1 MCVSTCKTKSSS
13 RKRILISKTHK
24 CFWPV
29 ESKVYPCRFYP
40 YLRVNA
46 NTLALFPVSSPPPAP
61 PQCTAPSIPCGNVR
75 RETVSALLQNL
86 QRYLPSQHAAELG
99 DGATDPHA
107 CTERAHAHG
116 WYPSAEIIDANG
128 AVADG
133 EGGESRSRGQISPT
147 WRKPWKKICC
157 KEDLVCPEPKS
168 EQLHG
173 PVHFVFFFF
182 LILCLL
188 ENS

>member
-1 MCVSTCKTKSSS
+1 MGVSTCKTKSSS
-13 RKRILISKTHK
+13 RKQILISKTHK

-40 YLRVNA
+40 YLRVNT

-107 CTERAHAHG
+107 CTECAHAHG
-116 WYPSAEIIDANG
+116 WYPSAEINRCQWNSG
-128 AVADG
+128 W
-133 EGGESRSRGQISPT
+133 
-147 WRKPWKKICC
+147 WRRWR
-157 KEDLVCPEPKS
+157 KS
-168 EQLHG
+168 EQRPNFTHMKKTLKENLLQGG
-173 PVHFVFFFF
+173 P
-182 LILCLL
+182 CLPWT
-188 ENS
+188 